1 MATNLRLSEQAA
13 AALRD
18 EAERSGRSQQALL
31 REAVDRYL
39 GRQPSDDALDRTV
52 ATGLVKAPAPFRD
65 ITPKMRLA
73 EGVSA
78 LDLLDRDGDR

>member
-39 GRQPSDDALDRTV
+39 GRQTSDDALDRAV
-52 ATGLVKAPAPFRD
+52 ATGLVKAPTPFRD
-65 ITPKMRLA
+65 ITPKIRLA